1 MPQRDMTSPGE
12 GAHMHRRHTPLTGI
26 IAAVTLALGASALG
40 GTVAGHARAADPAS
54 PLTLWAPQK
63 LVAYSYQGSVYTDL
77 GLRLVAPLEP
87 FELWSSRASYA
98 DPIVTEWRSPSGTVV
113 LPEGTMETFSG
124 LADFVDIEVRKVST
138 GAMVESWQQTACL
151 NGSAQRVRP
160 DAPARSPYPWG
171 CPWNPYT
178 VGSVMGIEAGYSS
191 SLVQDYGLTLGLRPG
206 KYDVTSTIA
215 DDYTALFGIS
225 PADARRVTRLV
236 VKRQDSYPQSR
247 PRQPRSVV
255 ATPHAQEP
263 PGASGGRVADPK
275 PDLRSLPAFGIG
287 LNRKGTTLRFAATV
301 WNAGDSPLVVDGFRG
316 DGEDHM
322 DAYQYFFDAD
332 GNQTGYQSVGE
343 MHWHAENHQHWH
355 FEDFAQ
361 YRLFDEDMSEVV
373 LSTKQSFC
381 LANTDAVDYTVPDA
395 DWHHENTDLATACG
409 GFDALSVRQV
419 LSAGSGD
426 TYLQYR
432 YGQAFPIADLPNG
445 VYHIGVQANPLGN
458 LVESDTTNNDSYR
471 RIRIGGKPD
480 RRWVR
485 APQVGIVVE
494 DLPFD
499 RRG

>member
-1 MPQRDMTSPGE
+1 
-12 GAHMHRRHTPLTGI
+12 MHRRHIRLGGILT
-26 IAAVTLALGASALG
+26 AAALALGVSALG
-40 GTVAGHARAADPAS
+40 GTTTSAAGAADPVS
-54 PLTLWAPQK
+54 PLSLWAPQK
-63 LVAYSYQGSVYTDL
+63 LVAYSYEGSVYTDL
-77 GLRLVAPLEP
+77 GLRLVAPQEP
-87 FELWSSRASYA
+87 FELWSSRSSYT
-98 DPIVTEWRSPSGTVV
+98 DRIVTEWRSPSGTVV

-124 LADFVDIEVRKVST
+124 LPDFVDIEVRKVST
-138 GAMVESWQQTACL
+138 GTVVESWQQSACL
-151 NGSAQRVRP
+151 NGYAQRVRP

-178 VGSVMGIEAGYSS
+178 LGSVMGIEAGYSS
-191 SLVQDYGLTLGLRPG
+191 SLVQDDGLTLSLRPG
-206 KYDVTSTIA
+206 RYDVTATVA

-236 VKRQDSYPQSR
+236 VRREDNYPQR

-263 PGASGGRVADPK
+263 PNAAGGRVADPK

-316 DGEDHM
+316 DGENHM
-322 DAYQYFFDAD
+322 DAYQYFFDPD

-361 YRLFDEDMSEVV
+361 YRLFDEDLAEVV
-373 LSTKQSFC
+373 LSSKQSFC

-395 DWHHENTDLATACG
+395 DWHPENTDLSTACG

-432 YGQAFPIADLPNG
+432 YGQAFPIKDLPNG

-494 DLPFD
+494 DLPFGG
-499 RRG
+499 R